1 MPDIPGIYWASNAPP
16 VDAHDAALSHLET
29 SAPVRLIA
37 TIGAFVAA
45 TADEPIAVAAE
56 RAKEGRF
63 TFLPVRAHRDAEV
76 VGLYRT
82 GVPLKTGALTVG
94 DVMEPLR
101 GSNLIGANAPLLD
114 FVLTADT
121 SPCRLV
127 LDRAEI
133 TGLVTLSDLQRLP
146 VRTVLFG
153 MFIHL
158 ELLLTEAIKRRFGK
172 TTCPFDLLNEGD
184 AKQPRGRW
192 QRMSVAGMDR
202 DPWGALDF
210 GHKIK
215 IAQNHELIG
224 AGDGEGLHL
233 IEKVIRHPIAHAR
246 DYAATPAAAMNVAS
260 HTRLMREWIERL
272 RSEPLRQRQGNEN

>member
-1 MPDIPGIYWASNAPP
+1 MLSGETTWGAPLF
-16 VDAHDAALSHLET
+16 DENDAALSHLET

-37 TIGAFVAA
+37 TLGAFVAA
-45 TADEPIAVAAE
+45 TADEPIAAAAE

-63 TFLPVRAHRDAEV
+63 TFLPVRAHRDAQV
-76 VGLYRT
+76 IGLYRT
-82 GVPLKTGALTVG
+82 DVPMKAGALTVA
-94 DVMEPLR
+94 DAMEPLR

-114 FVLTADT
+114 FVITADT

-158 ELLLTEAIKRRFGK
+158 ELLLTEAIKRQLGQ
-172 TTCPFDLLNEGD
+172 TTCPFDLLPGGD
-184 AKQPRGRW
+184 ARQPRGRW

-210 GHKIK
+210 GHKVT
-215 IAQNHELIG
+215 IARNQNLIDVGGGEELSR
-224 AGDGEGLHL
+224 

-246 DYAATPAAAMNVAS
+246 DYAATPAAAMSVAS
-260 HTRLMREWIERL
+260 HTRLMREWIEQL
-272 RSEPLRQRQGNEN
+272 RSEPLRPRQGTEN